1 MHVDKANLVTLLEVD
16 MQARAFYLAL
26 PGDIRGKI
34 SRNPEGIGTFADLR
48 ARAREAALGR

>member
-1 MHVDKANLVTLLEVD
+1 MDKANLVTLLEVD